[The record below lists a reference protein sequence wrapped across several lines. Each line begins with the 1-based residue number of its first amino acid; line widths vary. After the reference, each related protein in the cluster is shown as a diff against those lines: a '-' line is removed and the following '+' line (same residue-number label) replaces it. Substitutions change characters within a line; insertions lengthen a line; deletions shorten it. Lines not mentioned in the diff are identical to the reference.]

1 MTPLEITGG
10 NSFSLEGFV
19 GCFLQFK
26 TLCRVIYITLEGF
39 RYLSKGFIALQIKG
53 FHIGN
58 RVDCITSAQR
68 YSGPTQTSF
77 FSSFKLLLVR
87 CNESRIHTSLK
98 KVCVSDLLYMY
109 IRPIVHVHPTYCT
122 CRLHSFLM
130 LWLHSSVGRMHNVSR
145 SDAQLY

>member
-1 MTPLEITGG
+1 M
-10 NSFSLEGFV
+10 
-19 GCFLQFK
+19 
-26 TLCRVIYITLEGF
+26 IYITLEGF

-98 KVCVSDLLYMY
+98 SLCIRPTVHVHPTYCTCTSDLLYMY
-109 IRPIVHVHPTYCT
+109 IRPTVHVGCT
-122 CRLHSFLM
+122 AFLCYGCT
-130 LWLHSSVGRMHNVSR
+130 LLLVGCTTLVGQMHNFTR
-145 SDAQLY
+145 SDAQL